1 MSASGRW
8 RGRMRG
14 ALPYAITAAG
24 GFLLAYVVVFF
35 FIFPARLVPD
45 DATVPDVKGLPFDAA
60 ARRLRQAG
68 FEAKKGEERYH
79 ATVAAGAVL
88 TQTPPATSTL
98 PRGTMVT
105 LATSRGQL
113 VARVPSVIGLPRH
126 LAEAAITNAG
136 LDMGNVRSE
145 ESEAPRGEVIG
156 VRPGEGSE
164 VPVPARVSLVVR
176 AGPSTM
182 IMPDVMGQSYP
193 QARVMLEQLVLL
205 PGTAVIDSLS
215 MMMENTVVAQD
226 PLPGTDVAR
235 GARVSLTVAGRQP

>member
-1 MSASGRW
+1 MSAPARW
-8 RGRMRG
+8 RGRMR
-14 ALPYAITAAG
+14 AVLPYSIAAAS

-35 FIFPARLVPD
+35 FVFPARLVPD

-88 TQTPPATSTL
+88 TQTPPATSSL

-105 LATSRGQL
+105 VTISRGQL

-126 LAEAAITNAG
+126 LAETAVTNAG
-136 LDMGNVRSE
+136 LDMGNVRTE
-145 ESEAPRGEVIG
+145 ESEAPRGEVIA
-156 VRPGEGSE
+156 VRPGEGME
-164 VPVPARVSLVVR
+164 VPVPARVSLVVS
-176 AGPSTM
+176 AGPATM

-193 QARVMLEQLVLL
+193 QARVLLEQLGLR
-205 PGTAVIDSLS
+205 PGTAVMDSLS
-215 MMMENTVVAQD
+215 MMVENTVIAQF

-235 GARVSLTVAGRQP
+235 GARVELTVAGRQP